1 MDGIFVG
8 TSAVYSR
15 ETRIEAELNRSTI
28 HSFLEVWL
36 QTKIQKK
43 NKGNV
48 IKNVEKVV
56 CVTGFVSNDE
66 AKKFDFGPMVC
77 NIIVPD
83 TRFDELFTRRGH
95 VVLLVVVTL
104 LA

>member
-1 MDGIFVG
+1 MKIAILLTVKKKKKPKKK
-8 TSAVYSR
+8 
-15 ETRIEAELNRSTI
+15 
-28 HSFLEVWL
+28 
-36 QTKIQKK
+36 KIQKK